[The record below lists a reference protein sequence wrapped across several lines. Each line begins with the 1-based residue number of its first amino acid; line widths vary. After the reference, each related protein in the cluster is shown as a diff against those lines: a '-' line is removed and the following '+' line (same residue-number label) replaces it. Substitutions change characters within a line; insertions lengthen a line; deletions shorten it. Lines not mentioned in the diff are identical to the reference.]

1 MLCTSSRFKSAGL
14 FLTVSDSAVSEI
26 LFSFPSTVFPSFVF
40 TERLVPDTTVLN
52 CDQSFTLAGFK
63 PWAVSVSDGNK
74 IQAKRAR
81 LMASLA
87 LLACILLPSLT
98 LTAQGLKPA
107 NVNDWSQLS
116 TVVSGTSLSVKTKDG
131 KTVEG
136 KLNKISDTALS
147 LTVKNKPA
155 DLKREDV
162 QSICQLTKKSATKS
176 TMIGLAVG
184 GGAGL
189 GVGLAGRSNDGFEK
203 IENAATAGF
212 AVLGAAGGALAG
224 YLIGRSGRK
233 RVLI

>member
-1 MLCTSSRFKSAGL
+1 MHPRKN
-14 FLTVSDSAVSEI
+14 
-26 LFSFPSTVFPSFVF
+26 
-40 TERLVPDTTVLN
+40 RL
-52 CDQSFTLAGFK
+52 A
-63 PWAVSVSDGNK
+63 
-74 IQAKRAR
+74 I
-81 LMASLA
+81 SLA

-98 LTAQGLKPA
+98 LSAQGLKPA

-116 TVVSGTSLSVKTKDG
+116 TVVSGTRLSVKTKDG

-147 LTVKNKPA
+147 LTVKNKPV

-162 QSICQLTKKSATKS
+162 QSIYQLTKKSATKS
-176 TMIGLAVG
+176 TLIGLAVG

-203 IENAATAGF
+203 IENAAAAGF
-212 AVLGAAGGALAG
+212 AVIGAAGGALAG

-233 RVLI
+233 RVLIYQAGTP

>member
-1 MLCTSSRFKSAGL
+1 LS
-14 FLTVSDSAVSEI
+14 
-26 LFSFPSTVFPSFVF
+26 
-40 TERLVPDTTVLN
+40 
-52 CDQSFTLAGFK
+52 
-63 PWAVSVSDGNK
+63 
-74 IQAKRAR
+74 
-81 LMASLA
+81 
-87 LLACILLPSLT
+87 PSLT

-147 LTVKNKPA
+147 LTVKNKPV

-176 TMIGLAVG
+176 TLIGLAVG

-189 GVGLAGRSNDGFEK
+189 RVGLAGRSNDGFEK
-203 IENAATAGF
+203 IENAAAAGF
-212 AVLGAAGGALAG
+212 AVIGAAGGALAG
-224 YLIGRSGRK
+224 YLIGRSGQK
-233 RVLI
+233 RVLIYQAGTP

>member
-1 MLCTSSRFKSAGL
+1 
-14 FLTVSDSAVSEI
+14 
-26 LFSFPSTVFPSFVF
+26 
-40 TERLVPDTTVLN
+40 
-52 CDQSFTLAGFK
+52 
-63 PWAVSVSDGNK
+63 
-74 IQAKRAR
+74 
-81 LMASLA
+81 
-87 LLACILLPSLT
+87 LLPSLT

-176 TMIGLAVG
+176 TLIGLAVG
-184 GGAGL
+184 EEPGWELDSRGAVTTVL
-189 GVGLAGRSNDGFEK
+189 KRLKTRRLPASRSLAP
-203 IENAATAGF
+203 
-212 AVLGAAGGALAG
+212 
-224 YLIGRSGRK
+224 
-233 RVLI
+233 RVEHWPVT